1 MTGKSQKPSAKT
13 QMVPAESLK
22 KGGLEMTI
30 FRSPP
35 LISAPML
42 TVVGWNEWKQT
53 TKREHSWYG
62 CCIAH
67 QDCVRDFSENKSCG

>member
-1 MTGKSQKPSAKT
+1 LFGHFKLNSVHDWKKPGKNQVRNSQ
-13 QMVPAESLK
+13 MLPAESLK
-22 KGGLEMTI
+22 KGGLDTTI

-42 TVVGWNEWKQT
+42 TVVDWNKWKQT

-62 CCIAH
+62 CCI
-67 QDCVRDFSENKSCG
+67 